1 MLQCGSAGLCDDL
14 IISEYVEGTSNNKA
28 LEIHNPTPFDV
39 DLTPYVME
47 VYNNGSRPHPKLGLG
62 RGHRVFGVTVLGNP
76 QAAAPIVN
84 QSQVLSTVTWF
95 NGNDPI
101 VLRKNGEII
110 DMMGVIGEDP
120 AGAWPVGEGAMAEY
134 TLVRKPN
141 IGQGSTNW
149 NEGQTQWDVYPQD
162 TFDFLGE
169 HSASCGASGT
179 MVVGFAA
186 PELYV
191 AEGSGGGRH
200 AGRLPAGGRGRCR
213 CP

>member
-1 MLQCGSAGLCDDL
+1 MWSAGLCDDL

-47 VYNNGSRPHPKLGLG
+47 VYNNGSEVPVQSLDLE
-62 RGHRVFGVTVLGNP
+62 GVIASGGVHVMGNP
-76 QAAAPIVN
+76 QATAEIVN
-84 QSQVLSTVTWF
+84 VSQVLSTVTWF

-120 AGAWPVGEGAMAEY
+120 QGAWTVGSGAMAEY

-141 IGQGSTNW
+141 VGQGSTNW
-149 NEGQTQWDVYPQD
+149 NEGQNQWEVYPQD
-162 TFDFLGE
+162 T
-169 HSASCGASGT
+169 
-179 MVVGFAA
+179 
-186 PELYV
+186 YN
-191 AEGSGGGRH
+191 
-200 AGRLPAGGRGRCR
+200 CR
-213 CP
+213 